1 MDDIRA
7 MPEAARRDIGVEL
20 TLVQGGDLP
29 ADWKPIRGVGAGVM
43 RSAST
48 GSASSG

>member
-1 MDDIRA
+1 

-29 ADWKPIRGVGAGVM
+29 TDWKPIRGVGAGVM
-43 RSAST
+43 EIRVH
-48 GSASSG
+48 GPASSG